1 MPIITSI
8 TAQVKNSERCN
19 VFVDG
24 EFLFSASLEVVM
36 RNALKVG
43 KEISVTELKAVI
55 IENDKA
61 KALEKAISY
70 ISKTLKT
77 KRQVKEYLLKKGYSE
92 DVAYYCIDKL
102 KEYNLIDDAN
112 FAKRYVECNSKTQGK
127 RLYEYKLMMKGV
139 KKEDIEKGVAQLD
152 VDGKANAKYV
162 ADKYLKNKEI
172 TKENLSKT
180 YRYLMGKGFSYEEAD
195 FAISSYKED
204 L

>member
-43 KEISVTELKAVI
+43 KEISVSELKAVI

-127 RLYEYKLMMKGV
+127 RLYEYRLMMKGV